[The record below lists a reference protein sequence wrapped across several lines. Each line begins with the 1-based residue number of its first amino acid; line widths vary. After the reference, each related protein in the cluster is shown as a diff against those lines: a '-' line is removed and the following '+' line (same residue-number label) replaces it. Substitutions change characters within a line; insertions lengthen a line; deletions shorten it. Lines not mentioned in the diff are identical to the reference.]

1 SSSSPTDAFA
11 ALEALLTAASESS
24 GPSSAR
30 GWKELEG
37 AWVLPPPNGRAAVG
51 VVHFIGGA
59 FVGAS
64 PQLTYRLLLESLS
77 ARGDLTIVA
86 TPYAI
91 GFDHLRL
98 ADEIQ
103 FVFDRCVRSL
113 GKEYDTLPVYGV
125 GHSMGALM
133 HALIG
138 SRYKL
143 PDRVG
148 NVLISFNNK
157 PATDAVP
164 LFTPVVAPGLQA
176 RSNLS
181 PLFNGISS
189 SPLRA
194 PARAIDASL
203 RARAPPV
210 VRELLPVLDQLEPV
224 FLEVANGANE
234 FVPKPDDSKDL
245 VRKYYA
251 VKRNLLL
258 RFRDDTIDETGV
270 LASTLTD
277 GAAISESL
285 DLSVKSLAGDHVRP
299 CRQDVG
305 ADVPPELASPLIET
319 GNLIS
324 GVA

>member
-1 SSSSPTDAFA
+1 MTALASAATPLTASSSPASSASASVGRVRASSASPRVSASSTKRRDERVVVVRGSEPRRRADGVVAAATSSTSSSSSPPRDPADAFA

-176 RSNLS
+176 RSVHWF
-181 PLFNGISS
+181 PY
-189 SPLRA
+189 
-194 PARAIDASL
+194 D
-203 RARAPPV
+203 PV
-210 VRELLPVLDQLEPV
+210 RVV
-224 FLEVANGANE
+224 N
-234 FVPKPDDSKDL
+234 
-245 VRKYYA
+245 A
-251 VKRNLLL
+251 V
-258 RFRDDTIDETGV
+258 
-270 LASTLTD
+270 S
-277 GAAISESL
+277 
-285 DLSVKSLAGDHVRP
+285 
-299 CRQDVG
+299 
-305 ADVPPELASPLIET
+305 
-319 GNLIS
+319 
-324 GVA
+324 

>member
-1 SSSSPTDAFA
+1 
-11 ALEALLTAASESS
+11 
-24 GPSSAR
+24 
-30 GWKELEG
+30 
-37 AWVLPPPNGRAAVG
+37 
-51 VVHFIGGA
+51 
-59 FVGAS
+59 
-64 PQLTYRLLLESLS
+64 
-77 ARGDLTIVA
+77 
-86 TPYAI
+86 
-91 GFDHLRL
+91 
-98 ADEIQ
+98 
-103 FVFDRCVRSL
+103 
-113 GKEYDTLPVYGV
+113 
-125 GHSMGALM
+125 M
-133 HALIG
+133 
-138 SRYKL
+138 
-143 PDRVG
+143 
-148 NVLISFNNK
+148 
-157 PATDAVP
+157 
-164 LFTPVVAPGLQA
+164 
-176 RSNLS
+176 
-181 PLFNGISS
+181 
-189 SPLRA
+189 RA

-324 GVA
+324 GVADMFGITPDDIGNPAMNPLGALRSGFEAAKAEAVSAVTGGGDAAAEMRSLADDILAWMLPGYSPPVAGADGGGVEDAAGGVTEGVIVEPPASMAS